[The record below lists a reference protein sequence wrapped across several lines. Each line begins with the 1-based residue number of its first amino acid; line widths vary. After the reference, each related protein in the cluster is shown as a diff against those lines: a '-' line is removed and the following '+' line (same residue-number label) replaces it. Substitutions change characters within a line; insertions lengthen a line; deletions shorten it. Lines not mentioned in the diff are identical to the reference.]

1 MAFECPMDDIETDK
15 LGGFDR
21 VMPGSYH
28 QEVTFV
34 DEEGGEKGEMIVAFE
49 CLRGT
54 TTNQEGKEIR
64 IYFSK
69 SMEPTARKKIHALA
83 LATELITK
91 EALDKHKA
99 NGTSPSY
106 DFMKSVGKQVCANY
120 EQNDYNGKIS
130 TRLVWDQI
138 FHPADKRANHIPLHM
153 GKIKEA
159 GIKLPEGRHPDG
171 AVKTD
176 AKGGAAPAKETKAKV
191 DPAKQAKSVDELL
204 G

>member
-1 MAFECPMDDIETDK
+1 MPFEVPMDDIETEK

-21 VMPGSYH
+21 VLPGSYH

-34 DEEGGEKGEMIVAFE
+34 DEDGGDKGEMIAAFE

-54 TTNQEGKEIR
+54 TANQEGKEIR

-69 SMEPTARKKIHALA
+69 SMDRTARAKVHAFA
-83 LATELITK
+83 LATGLITK
-91 EALDKHKA
+91 EELDKHKA

-106 DFMKSVGKQVCANY
+106 DFTKAVGKQVCANY
-120 EQNDYNGKIS
+120 EENQYNGKIS
-130 TRLVWDQI
+130 TRLIWDQI
-138 FHPADKRANHIPLHM
+138 FHPTDKRANHIPLHM

-159 GIKLPEGRHPDG
+159 GIKLPEGRNPDG
-171 AVKTD
+171 AVKS
-176 AKGGAAPAKETKAKV
+176 GAATGNGTAAQAKKSGGTA
-191 DPAKQAKSVDELL
+191 AQAKSVDELL